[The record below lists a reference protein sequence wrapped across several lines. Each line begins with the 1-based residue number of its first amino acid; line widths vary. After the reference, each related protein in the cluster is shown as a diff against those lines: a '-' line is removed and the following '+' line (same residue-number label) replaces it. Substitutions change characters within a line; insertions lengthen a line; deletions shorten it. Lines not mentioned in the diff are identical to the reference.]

1 MAPMPHAHE
10 AEGPLRIHVV
20 TVSTSRGAAEDKS
33 GPLVRELAT
42 AKGHDI
48 AGHAIVP
55 DDPAEI
61 GVELDRALDSP
72 SVDVVILTGGTG
84 ISARDCTPAVVR
96 ERLER
101 ELPGFGEFFRALSLD
116 EIGPAAMLSSAVAG
130 VARNRPVFAIPGSTG
145 ACRLAMTELILPV
158 LPHIAGEL
166 RKESPLPRKHA
177 EAVKPVVRS
186 RVSEDRLPP
195 MLAAPPRR
203 ALAPSPNAPSKE
215 NNPAWGESLSPA
227 AALEPP
233 RKGVDVAT
241 LPDVERGAFAD
252 VATGWMAF
260 SREMEARVIP
270 FGNAEIPDALA
281 RIPAV
286 MDVLG
291 SAASRARLRA
301 SDGREWLLFGFP
313 DLSRPSA
320 KVIAVREA
328 LPISEII
335 ALHRWPQRVGVCA
348 EVDGGPLPRAG
359 KLPEVES
366 TERTGRA
373 YEGEGTL
380 FAVDGSAVYVQERR
394 WVRKWDGKK
403 LGPEDNLGSALATM
417 ILGWSQR

>member
-1 MAPMPHAHE
+1 MPHAHE
-10 AEGPLRIHVV
+10 ADGPLRIHVV
-20 TVSTSRGAAEDKS
+20 TVSTSRGAAEDRS
-33 GPLVRELAT
+33 GPLIRELAI
-42 AKGHDI
+42 AKGHNI

-55 DDPAEI
+55 DDPGEI

-72 SVDVVILTGGTG
+72 SIDVVILTGGTG

-96 ERLER
+96 ERLDR
-101 ELPGFGEFFRALSLD
+101 ELPGFGEFFRTLSFD
-116 EIGPAAMLSSAVAG
+116 EIGPAAMLSNALAG
-130 VARNRPVFAIPGSTG
+130 LAHNRPVFAIPGSTA
-145 ACRLAMTELILPV
+145 ACRLAMTELILPL

-177 EAVKPVVRS
+177 ESVKPVVRA
-186 RVSEDRLPP
+186 RVSEDRLPEA
-195 MLAAPPRR
+195 LSGPPRR
-203 ALAPSPNAPSKE
+203 ALAPSPTPAIPVSK
-215 NNPAWGESLSPA
+215 PAWGEPLSPA

-233 RKGVDVAT
+233 RKGIDVTT
-241 LPDVERGAFAD
+241 LPDVERPAYDD

-260 SREMEARVIP
+260 SREVDGRVLP

-291 SAASRARLRA
+291 SGASRARLRA
-301 SDGREWLLFGFP
+301 RDGREWLLFGFP
-313 DLSRPSA
+313 DLTRPGA

-328 LPISEII
+328 LPVAEIV

-348 EVDGGPLPRAG
+348 EVDDGPLPKAG
-359 KLPEVES
+359 TAPEAES
-366 TERTGRA
+366 NERTGRA

-380 FAVDGSAVYVQERR
+380 FAVDASIVYVQERR
-394 WVRKWDGKK
+394 WVRRWDGKK
-403 LGPEDNLGSALATM
+403 LGPEDNVGSALGTL

>member
-1 MAPMPHAHE
+1 MSHAHE
-10 AEGPLRIHVV
+10 ADGPLRIHVV

-33 GPLVRELAT
+33 GPLVRELAVE
-42 AKGHDI
+42 KGHNI

-72 SVDVVILTGGTG
+72 SIDVVILTGGTG

-96 ERLER
+96 ERLDR
-101 ELPGFGEFFRALSLD
+101 ELPGFGEFFRTLSFD

-130 VARNRPVFAIPGSTG
+130 LARNRPVFAIPGSAG
-145 ACRLAMTELILPV
+145 ACRLAMTELILPI

-166 RKESPLPRKHA
+166 RKETPLPRKHA

-186 RVSEDRLPP
+186 RVSEDRLPE
-195 MLAAPPRR
+195 MLAGPPRR
-203 ALAPSPNAPSKE
+203 ALAPSPAPPTPAPK
-215 NNPAWGESLSPA
+215 PAWGEPLSPA

-233 RKGVDVAT
+233 RKGIDVTT
-241 LPDVERGAFAD
+241 LPDVERPAYDD

-260 SREMEARVIP
+260 SRELEARVLP

-291 SAASRARLRA
+291 SASSRARLRA

-313 DLSRPSA
+313 DLTRPSS

-328 LPISEII
+328 LPVAEIL

-348 EVDGGPLPRAG
+348 ELDDSPLSQAG
-359 KLPEVES
+359 ISPVMES

-373 YEGEGTL
+373 YEGDGTL

-403 LGPEDNLGSALATM
+403 LGPEDNLGSALATL